1 MGWSRRDALAGLG
14 AAGVVRPT
22 PARAESVWMRVRR
35 PGRDGDVSIRG
46 PAALTAGLPLALTAF
61 VEGPSDADVFRVDAR
76 APDRLHFTAPRLAPA
91 WRGTIRRPPG
101 ESSAWGLTVT
111 SAFVQAFGPMPDL
124 MGGIVDE
131 LVQHLRRPCIA
142 SVATSG
148 RVRPYAAPADLGG
161 SMVAALHAS
170 AVPLDHAT
178 WGVAVVHELLSLRA
192 GAQVL
197 RAVGAASGWDV
208 SIVQSC
214 PSGPTE
220 APLAQVVALRPVA
233 PSG

>member
-22 PARAESVWMRVRR
+22 RARAESAWMRVRR

-76 APDRLHFTAPRLAPA
+76 APDQVHLAAPRLAPG

-101 ESSAWGLTVT
+101 ESCAWALTVT
-111 SAFVQAFGPMPDL
+111 SALVQAFGPTPDL

-131 LVQHLRRPCIA
+131 LVHHLRRPCIA

-148 RVRPYAAPADLGG
+148 HVRPYAAPTDLGA
-161 SMVAALHAS
+161 SMVTALHAS
-170 AVPLDHAT
+170 AVPLGRAT

-233 PSG
+233 PPG